1 MMRFERLPLLL
12 AGLGLLGLSAAAS
25 RAEELPAPIQAAEA
39 RGAEIV
45 GTFEAPGGLKG
56 YAARYDGQGMALYL
70 TPDGQHVLIGNLLD
84 ARGQDL
90 TGPRLEELVYAPLGK
105 EMWARMERSGW
116 IADGSAAAPRIV
128 YLFSDPNCPYC
139 TRFWQQA
146 RPWVEAGRV
155 QLRHI
160 MVGILRADSAGKAA
174 ALLAA
179 ERPEQALHEHE
190 SAGKAS
196 TLEALAEIPPRIGER
211 LEDNLELMNALG
223 AMATP
228 AIFYLDA
235 RDRLQQQ
242 QGAPDAAALAQ
253 IMGPR

>member
-1 MMRFERLPLLL
+1 MMRFERLSLLL
-12 AGLGLLGLSAAAS
+12 AGLSLLVAPV
-25 RAEELPAPIQAAEA
+25 RAEELPAPIKAAEA

-56 YAARYDGQGMALYL
+56 YAARYNGQGMALYL

-84 ARGQDL
+84 AQGQDL
-90 TGPRLEELVYAPLGK
+90 TRPQLEELVYAPMGK
-105 EMWARMERSGW
+105 EMWARMERSAW
-116 IADGSAAAPRIV
+116 IADGSAAAPRTV

-139 TRFWQQA
+139 TLFWKQA
-146 RPWVEAGRV
+146 RPWVDSGKV

-174 ALLAA
+174 ALLAVEEP
-179 ERPEQALHEHE
+179 ERALREHE
-190 SAGKAS
+190 AAGKAS
-196 TLEALAEIPPRIGER
+196 TLKALAEIPTQIGKR

-228 AIFYLDA
+228 AIFHLDE
-235 RDRLQQQ
+235 RGRLQQQ
-242 QGAPDAAALAQ
+242 QGAPDPEALAQ
-253 IMGPR
+253 ILGPK